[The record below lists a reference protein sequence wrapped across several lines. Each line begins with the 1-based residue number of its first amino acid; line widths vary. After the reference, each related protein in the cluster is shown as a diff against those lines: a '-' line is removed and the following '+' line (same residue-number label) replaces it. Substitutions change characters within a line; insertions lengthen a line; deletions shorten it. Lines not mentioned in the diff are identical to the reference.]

1 MEEFDEHCGSDF
13 HYGHL
18 LLTNRNRFIDSLQ
31 RPPANNRVSLSC
43 VDTDHAQIHTFGC
56 QAIRYYCSLELRI
69 RRFNN
74 PIIGIKHS

>member
-1 MEEFDEHCGSDF
+1 MEEFDERCGSDF
-13 HYGHL
+13 HHGHL

-43 VDTDHAQIHTFGC
+43 VDTNHDTFGY